1 MNKNII
7 QIFLLLNNNES
18 LQIENSRKS
27 FKTWSIK
34 YTYMNIKCFSYI
46 MLQII

>member
-27 FKTWSIK
+27 FKTWSIN
-34 YTYMNIKCFSYI
+34 TYMNIKCFSYI